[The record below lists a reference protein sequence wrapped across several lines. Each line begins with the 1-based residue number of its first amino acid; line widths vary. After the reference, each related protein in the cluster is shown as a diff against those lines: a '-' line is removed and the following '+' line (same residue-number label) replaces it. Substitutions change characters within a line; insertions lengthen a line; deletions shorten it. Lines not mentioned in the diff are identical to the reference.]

1 MNITPIPALE
11 TSAAIETEAPTPVA
25 QAIEVALEAVAT
37 IEPIPPVAET
47 PPAQQAVPVAP
58 PLVEIDALPTILAY
72 LGTEG
77 HTVRD
82 IGTSYI
88 IDNEWETFEQLMGAQ
103 DAFATSRL
111 MEDQIRSQNQP
122 QQQQYAQPQQQY
134 QTQINSGGALVAPY
148 QLTPQTTVLNPTP
161 RNTIMGTVKN
171 LDTNTALLMLLG
183 GMSALVG
190 VLVLLAV
197 TREAP
202 TEKMVREQREIM
214 EKTASTLSS
223 ERAAMGRDN
232 IKLANKAIDKAGNAV
247 CISIMGCRDNQ
258 PSSGQTETPP
268 QQPKSFVKPEA
279 AALLAK
285 WKAKSNDPNTLSR
298 WASAMGSGN
307 NTNGLT
313 EADMRGAMNQ

>member
-11 TSAAIETEAPTPVA
+11 SPAVEVETPITPITQAIET
-25 QAIEVALEAVAT
+25 AVESIAT

-47 PPAQQAVPVAP
+47 PIAPQAAPVAP

-82 IGTSYI
+82 IGSSYV
-88 IDNEWETFEQLMGAQ
+88 IDTEWETLEQLMGAQ

-111 MEDQIRSQNQP
+111 MEDQIRSQT
-122 QQQQYAQPQQQY
+122 QQQYAQQQPQY
-134 QTQINSGGALVAPY
+134 QPQSNCGALVAPH
-148 QLTPQTTVLNPTP
+148 QLTPQTTVLNAVP
-161 RNTIMGTVKN
+161 RNTLMQTVQGIE
-171 LDTNTALLMLLG
+171 TNTALLMIFG
-183 GMSALVG
+183 GMAALVG

-202 TEKMVREQREIM
+202 TERMVREQREIM
-214 EKTASTLSS
+214 EKSAATLSS
-223 ERAAMGRDN
+223 ERASMGRDT
-232 IKLANKAIDKAGNAV
+232 IKIANKAMDKAGNAV
-247 CISIMGCRDNQ
+247 CISIMGCGDNR
-258 PSSGQTETPP
+258 PSSDRTTETTAPQ
-268 QQPKSFVKPEA
+268 QQPKTFVKPEA

-285 WKAKSNDPNTLSR
+285 WKAKSTDPNTLSR

-307 NTNGLT
+307 NANGLT
-313 EADMRGAMNQ
+313 ESDMRGAMNQ